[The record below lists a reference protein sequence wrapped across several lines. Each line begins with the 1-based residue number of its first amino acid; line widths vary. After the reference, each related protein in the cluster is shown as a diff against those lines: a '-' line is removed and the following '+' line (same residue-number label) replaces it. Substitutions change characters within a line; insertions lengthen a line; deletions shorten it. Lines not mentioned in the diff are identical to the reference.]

1 MNFDGDK
8 FTIEFETSA
17 HRNMFD
23 DAYES
28 LIAEYLSDM
37 TGKRVRVEITASQTD
52 SNTLS
57 ELNNNKPQEMTWLR
71 LKTEAEEDT
80 EVQLAMEFFDG
91 EIIDVKP

>member
-1 MNFDGDK
+1 
-8 FTIEFETSA
+8 
-17 HRNMFD
+17 MFD

-37 TGKRVRVEITASQTD
+37 IGKRIRVEITASQTG
-52 SNTLS
+52 SNALS

-71 LKTEAEEDT
+71 LKTEAEQDT